1 MLGVGLVSLLA
12 LASISEII
20 SALDLAGAGDCWAEG
35 LVAAWGAAGAVAG
48 KGAEGL
54 AGGLGGGDAD
64 LAGKVA
70 AEAEAEAA
78 AAAGTCFKVDPGA
91 AADLGGSTDLTV
103 TAPASVFSFLMAGD

>member
-70 AEAEAEAA
+70 AEAEA